1 MAGLLELTEEFL
13 TYMYGVK
20 GVSVNTVTSYRHD
33 LKLLCDYFGQ
43 DADINAIT
51 TLNLQ
56 TCIASLSSQ
65 KYEASS
71 INRFLAAVRKF
82 FAYCY
87 RLEYITANPAL
98 SIKTLKLPKKV
109 PRFLFPAETDELC
122 SQPEKK
128 PLLWEKRDKA
138 LLECFYSTGCRVGE
152 MATLKLK
159 DIAPDYKSA
168 VVLGKGSKER
178 RVFFEKDAV
187 KAVLEYL
194 PERNKRIPAERKVE
208 ELFIN
213 QAGKPLT
220 IRGIR
225 YIVSRYS
232 GVEGTNHHISPH
244 ALRHTFATAMLS
256 NGADIRVV
264 QEMLGHESISTTQR
278 YTHVTTAQLIKTYNQ
293 AHPHGGTK

>member
-1 MAGLLELTEEFL
+1 MAALMELTEEFL

-20 GVSVNTVTSYRHD
+20 GVSQNTEVSYRHD
-33 LKLLCDYFGQ
+33 LKMLCNYLGE
-43 DADINAIT
+43 DADVNSIT

-71 INRFLAAVRKF
+71 INRFIAAVRKF
-82 FAYCY
+82 FSYCY
-87 RLEYITANPAL
+87 RLEYIAANPAL
-98 SIKTLKLPKKV
+98 PIKTLKVPKKM

-122 SQPEKK
+122 NQPVKK

-152 MATLKLK
+152 MASLKLSN
-159 DIAPDYKSA
+159 IAPDMKSA

-187 KAVLEYL
+187 KAILEYL
-194 PERNKRIPAERKVE
+194 PERKNRIPAERNVD

-213 QAGKPLT
+213 QAGGPLSV
-220 IRGIR
+220 RGIR
-225 YIVSRYS
+225 YIVNRYS
-232 GVEGTNHHISPH
+232 GIEGTNHRISPH
-244 ALRHTFATAMLS
+244 ALRHTFATAMLA
-256 NGADIRVV
+256 NGADIRIV

-293 AHPHGGTK
+293 AHPHGGTE